1 MKFTN
6 GYWLIRPNFQMQ
18 YATQAVRVESAPTR
32 CTCCPPAAPSITG
45 VIRWTAAR
53 WM

>member
-18 YATQAVRVESAPTR
+18 YATQAVRVEERPD
-32 CTCCPPAAPSITG
+32 APSTTG
-45 VIRWTAAR
+45 VIRWTAVR